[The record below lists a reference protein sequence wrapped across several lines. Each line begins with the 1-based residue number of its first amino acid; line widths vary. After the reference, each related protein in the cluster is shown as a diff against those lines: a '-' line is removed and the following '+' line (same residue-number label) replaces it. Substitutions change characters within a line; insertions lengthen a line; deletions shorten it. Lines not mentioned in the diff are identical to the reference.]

1 MRLSPI
7 SGWHSNL
14 FICLV
19 LPVLSP
25 FGWPYLWSCA
35 EETRN
40 CSRKTVIVVDLNDR
54 AASRCGQTDSRS
66 PTRAVGLMNEIP
78 RHSPHVFDNRKSV
91 CVRENASACLTASN
105 RPPDQTAKLFTEG
118 VGRKGEPEGRGK
130 PLIKTVQLS
139 SHTSSTIKKV
149 TALFFTSFQKVF
161 RWKTFKGCVWTVKK
175 KNQNSEAGF
184 SFVTSRYFW

>member
-7 SGWHSNL
+7 CGWLSSL
-14 FICLV
+14 FICLA

-25 FGWPYLWSCA
+25 FSWPYLWSCA

-105 RPPDQTAKLFTEG
+105 RPPDQTANYSPRASEERGSPRAGGSPWLKLCNCHPTH
-118 VGRKGEPEGRGK
+118 
-130 PLIKTVQLS
+130 PLP
-139 SHTSSTIKKV
+139 
-149 TALFFTSFQKVF
+149 
-161 RWKTFKGCVWTVKK
+161 
-175 KNQNSEAGF
+175 
-184 SFVTSRYFW
+184 